1 MLMIVVLIV
10 FGMYL
15 QMMGAL
21 CFFEKQ
27 LHFKREGMYRSKRN
41 KIGMDK
47 NKNINNS
54 VNFSKGRSIQND
66 ANILEECTG
75 K

>member
-1 MLMIVVLIV
+1 
-10 FGMYL
+10 MY
-15 QMMGAL
+15 
-21 CFFEKQ
+21 
-27 LHFKREGMYRSKRN
+27 HSKRN

>member
-1 MLMIVVLIV
+1 
-10 FGMYL
+10 
-15 QMMGAL
+15 MMGAL